1 MPRWTR
7 LDLAIIDDEGYITA
21 VDRKKD
27 MIKTGGENVA
37 SRGVEEA
44 LYWLPGVSEVALG
57 GLSHP
62 RWIEAVTAIV
72 VCKPGQVLTETQV
85 NRPLPQIAPK
95 KPDQDLRKLAPVI
108 PDSSG
113 IHHQAPRGSCIPGQA
128 YAIQ

>member
-7 LDLAIIDDEGYITA
+7 LDLAVIDDEGYITA
-21 VDRKKD
+21 VDGKKD

-72 VCKPGQVLTETQV
+72 VCKPGQV
-85 NRPLPQIAPK
+85 
-95 KPDQDLRKLAPVI
+95 
-108 PDSSG
+108 
-113 IHHQAPRGSCIPGQA
+113 
-128 YAIQ
+128 